1 MTRLDAMIVYN
12 PNRDIVEDRKYI
24 TDYSIDQVQTTL
36 TRTRLVIAMIDY
48 IVTCDTFVFYFYY
61 PRFSKTCWVFMH
73 IFIHYFEMRLLIS
86 YVIIAFIWLVLA
98 WSEPWERNISPF
110 LKKTFFS

>member
-1 MTRLDAMIVYN
+1 M
-12 PNRDIVEDRKYI
+12 
-24 TDYSIDQVQTTL
+24 
-36 TRTRLVIAMIDY
+36 VIAMLEY

-61 PRFSKTCWVFMH
+61 PRFSKTIWVCMH
-73 IFIHYFEMRLLIS
+73 VFIHYFEMRLLLS
-86 YVIIAFIWLVLA
+86 YLIIAFIWLVMA